1 MTVSHYPDI
10 LWILPKTYTY
20 RIQKEPFIHAD
31 GDIFIWER
39 LGKSFENAPL
49 CAWQLVVNHKPHYI
63 TMNEIMNY
71 LDLIPDCIRKDYFEN
86 KVLSNINAGLLGGTE
101 LSFFREYA
109 DIAFEFVNRN
119 LKNLDKI

>member
-1 MTVSHYPDI
+1 
-10 LWILPKTYTY
+10 
-20 RIQKEPFIHAD
+20 
-31 GDIFIWER
+31 
-39 LGKSFENAPL
+39 
-49 CAWQLVVNHKPHYI
+49 
-63 TMNEIMNY
+63 MNEIMNY